1 MLEFGAQIHKI
12 TILTFSVTK
21 FKCNY
26 VSQDDFKCKVCLGIR
41 RSHETLL
48 RALKFKTEPQDDCKD
63 GILTLSANILF
74 CYLSVEA

>member
-1 MLEFGAQIHKI
+1 MYLRMIS
-12 TILTFSVTK
+12 SVR
-21 FKCNY
+21 CAWE
-26 VSQDDFKCKVCLGIR
+26 SEEQA

-74 CYLSVEA
+74 CYLSMEA